1 MSTTVLEI
9 RLPVLEKKLDA
20 IITLLGGLHAHD
32 CHKCTESVAQ
42 CAAAI
47 GAEVGAEAA
56 ARLANG
62 GAPESPTAP
71 QSAATP
77 APEEINHPADE
88 ISPFPEPEAAAP
100 AEEPKPA
107 ITLEQIQ
114 QKVLQLA
121 TANGGT
127 KKAKAREIVNAYARK
142 VSDLPQDK
150 WAEVW
155 DKLTELEGQ
164 A

>member
-1 MSTTVLEI
+1 M
-9 RLPVLEKKLDA
+9 
-20 IITLLGGLHAHD
+20 
-32 CHKCTESVAQ
+32 VA
-42 CAAAI
+42 A
-47 GAEVGAEAA
+47 
-56 ARLANG
+56 
-62 GAPESPTAP
+62 
-71 QSAATP
+71 
-77 APEEINHPADE
+77 
-88 ISPFPEPEAAAP
+88 
-100 AEEPKPA
+100 KPA

-150 WAEVW
+150 WGEVW
-155 DKLTELEGQ
+155 DKLTKLEGQ